1 MDMKYFTIFCLIG
14 LSLALPRPA
23 DPDLKEISYEIPK
36 YEAEVN
42 VIFGFEIQLKNSF
55 CSFQKQDFKN
65 SF

>member
-23 DPDLKEISYEIPK
+23 DPDLNEISYEIPK

-42 VIFGFEIQLKNSF
+42 VIFGFEI
-55 CSFQKQDFKN
+55 
-65 SF
+65 